1 MFCNFRWDD
10 TRACRALSA
19 IHSISNSGRARQR
32 RRVRGVARAGR
43 VGTTSSAVLA
53 HQSQRGIT
61 TPRLLHIVVD
71 WRIRPLS
78 DRLTRNV
85 GRCRVVVTQGRPGS
99 GRNLWPEPLKNPVE
113 RACTI
118 GSGSVRFLALTQYLV
133 GAVRWGYKIVRCWR
147 HCKAPE
153 EEQPVD
159 KVWAS
164 CGCERC
170 SPHGLWLWLLMTVR
184 RPWRKDFRELAKLFG
199 GAQTTTIY
207 SAFGM
212 CCA

>member
-19 IHSISNSGRARQR
+19 IHSINNSGRARQR

-71 WRIRPLS
+71 WQTRPLS

-85 GRCRVVVTQGRPGS
+85 ERCSVAVTQARPGL
-99 GRNLWPEPLKNPVE
+99 GRNDWPEHLENPVK
-113 RACTI
+113 RACAI
-118 GSGSVRFLALTQYLV
+118 RSFCIRFSASTQYLV
-133 GAVRWGYKIVRCWR
+133 GAARWGYKIVRCWR
-147 HCKAPE
+147 HCKALGK
-153 EEQPVD
+153 EQPVD
-159 KVWAS
+159 KMWVS
-164 CGCERC
+164 CGSRRR

-184 RPWRKDFRELAKLFG
+184 RPWRKVFSELAKLFG